1 MRPRLLALVLFLFA
15 LAQAAPGVWAGSAA
29 SPWIVTPLW
38 LVAMCGF
45 LGASFALF
53 GLRRLQP
60 RAELLAFS
68 ATLASAALLHFAGA
82 MWWSAAYLLIGA
94 LLATLTR
101 WWARCSHPEIH
112 TRTLST
118 TSEME
123 VVDAPS
129 IVERAGAALAYAF
142 LAVTAALILV
152 RPWHQSWGTTE
163 AERAANVRN
172 ANGVESPRYPFTRAV
187 SVAAPPEVV
196 WSVMESYFRGAK
208 VDGSAGAGAT
218 VSDPPRSLTIG
229 DVLRFEVHSAGE
241 GASRL
246 LVHEKWTGESRGV
259 AALPGGLR
267 LLYLI
272 EPTWFV
278 SERRFLREL
287 KELSESRARS
297 G

>member
-60 RAELLAFS
+60 HAEILAFS

-101 WWARCSHPEIH
+101 WWARCTHPEIH

-129 IVERAGAALAYAF
+129 IGDRAVAALAYVL
-142 LAVTAALILV
+142 LAVTAALILG

-163 AERAANVRN
+163 AERAANLRN
-172 ANGVESPRYPFTRAV
+172 ANGVESPRYPFTRAI

-196 WSVMESYFRGAK
+196 WSEIENLVRSGK
-208 VDGSAGAGAT
+208 VYGSAGSGVTAA
-218 VSDPPRSLTIG
+218 DPPRSLTLV
-229 DVLRFEVHSAGE
+229 DFLTFEILPAMNDS
-241 GASRL
+241 SRL
-246 LVHEKWTGESRGV
+246 LVRETESRPRRLSSLPR
-259 AALPGGLR
+259 ALL
-267 LLYLI
+267 LLYLL
-272 EPTWFV
+272 EPSRFSMERQLLRQLKED
-278 SERRFLREL
+278 SER
-287 KELSESRARS
+287 RARS

>member
-60 RAELLAFS
+60 HAEILAFS

-101 WWARCSHPEIH
+101 WWARCTHPEIH

-123 VVDAPS
+123 VVDAPP
-129 IVERAGAALAYAF
+129 IGDRAVAALAYVL

-163 AERAANVRN
+163 AERAANLRN
-172 ANGVESPRYPFTRAV
+172 ANGVESPRYPFTRAI

-196 WSVMESYFRGAK
+196 WSEIENLVRSGK
-208 VDGSAGAGAT
+208 VYGSAGSGVTAA
-218 VSDPPRSLTIG
+218 DPPRSLTLV
-229 DVLRFEVHSAGE
+229 DFLTFEILPAMNDS
-241 GASRL
+241 SRL
-246 LVHEKWTGESRGV
+246 LVRETESRPRRLS
-259 AALPGGLR
+259 ALPRALL
-267 LLYLI
+267 LLYLL
-272 EPTWFV
+272 EPSRFSMERQLLRQLKED
-278 SERRFLREL
+278 SER
-287 KELSESRARS
+287 RARS

>member
-1 MRPRLLALVLFLFA
+1 MRPRLLALALFVFA

-60 RAELLAFS
+60 HAEILAFS

-101 WWARCSHPEIH
+101 WWARCTHPEIH

-129 IVERAGAALAYAF
+129 IGDRAVAALAYVL

-163 AERAANVRN
+163 AERAANLRN
-172 ANGVESPRYPFTRAV
+172 ANGVESPRYPFTRAI

-196 WSVMESYFRGAK
+196 WSAMEHYFRGPNL
-208 VDGSAGAGAT
+208 DGSVGTRVSA
-218 VSDPPRSLTIG
+218 SDPPRSLTVA
-229 DVLRFEVHSAGE
+229 DFLRFEVHPAGD

-246 LVHEKWTGESRGV
+246 LVHEQWPGESRRV
-259 AALPGGLR
+259 AALPRALL

-278 SERRFLREL
+278 SERQFLREL
-287 KELSESRARS
+287 KEMSESRARS

>member
-15 LAQAAPGVWAGSAA
+15 LAQAGPGVWAGSAA

-38 LVAMCGF
+38 LLAMCGF

-60 RAELLAFS
+60 YAELLAFS
-68 ATLASAALLHFAGA
+68 ATFASAALLHFAGA

-94 LLATLTR
+94 LLSTLTR

-129 IVERAGAALAYAF
+129 IFERAGAALAYAF
-142 LAVTAALILV
+142 LSVTAALILA

-196 WSVMESYFRGAK
+196 WSEIETFVRSGK
-208 VDGSAGAGAT
+208 VYGSPGSGVTA
-218 VSDPPRSLTIG
+218 SDPPHSLTLV
-229 DVLRFEVHSAGE
+229 DFLTFEIVPAANDST
-241 GASRL
+241 RL
-246 LVHEKWTGESRGV
+246 LVREIERRPRRLSALSR
-259 AALPGGLR
+259 ALF
-267 LLYLI
+267 LLYLL
-272 EPTWFV
+272 EPSRFSMERHLLRQLKDD
-278 SERRFLREL
+278 SER
-287 KELSESRARS
+287 RARS